1 MAQELNLPINNQ
13 YISDNPY
20 LISAAYAG
28 IGDCWQARATGL
40 QQWVGVENAP
50 STQSL
55 SFDGRIQ
62 DRSGIGLVLYNDSNG
77 YTSQKG
83 IKASFAHHVTL
94 SKYNKQYLSFGLS
107 YKYTQFLI
115 DASSFNRLTDI
126 DGNIVTNNHNVD
138 VSALYRLGS
147 FFVSLNAVN
156 LIFKQI
162 DDFSI
167 DEPLSITSYFVYSGF
182 KIKKRYSDV
191 EYEPSI
197 LYRTFASDSRTTLDI
212 NFKVRKYAKKA
223 NYFWLGGSVRS
234 LVEQDFTP
242 VTFSPMI
249 GMDIFKF
256 YFAYAYQV
264 NLNES
269 VQLTSGGTHLLTLGI
284 DFGCQ
289 RSNCGCTN

>member
-55 SFDGRIQ
+55 SFDGRIH
-62 DRSGIGLVLYNDSNG
+62 DRSGLGLVLYNDSNG

-83 IKASFAHHVTL
+83 VKASFAHHVTL
-94 SKYNKQYLSFGLS
+94 SKYNKQYLSFGIS

-115 DASSFNRLTDI
+115 DSSSFNRLTDV

-138 VSALYRLGS
+138 VSTLYRLGS
-147 FFVSLNAVN
+147 LFISLNAVN
-156 LIFKQI
+156 LIYKKI
-162 DDFSI
+162 EDFSTA
-167 DEPLSITSYFVYSGF
+167 EPLSITSYFVYSGF
-182 KIKKRYSDV
+182 TIKRAFSDI

-197 LYRTFASDSRTTLDI
+197 LYRTFASDSRSTLDV
-212 NFKVRKYAKKA
+212 NFKVRKYRNNT
-223 NYFWLGGSVRS
+223 NYLWLGGSVRT
-234 LVEQDFTP
+234 LVDQDFTP

-269 VQLTSGGTHLLTLGI
+269 IQLTSGGTHLLTLGI
-284 DFGCQ
+284 DFSCQ
-289 RSNCGCTN
+289 KSNCGCTN